1 MRLKNTKIIVLQK
14 TEVKDGLGGYTEE
27 FIKVKDLYVDLF
39 NMKTDKQLNSFGEIS
54 KTALTIISNNKIDKE
69 SYIEFNGDIYKIIYN
84 NKVFK
89 RYTYDLEILEDV

>member
-27 FIKVKDLYVDLF
+27 FVRVKELYVDLF
-39 NMKTDKQLNSFGEIS
+39 NMTTNKQLNSFGEIS

-69 SYIEFNGDIYKIIYN
+69 NYIEFDGDIYKIIYN

-89 RYTYDLEILEDV
+89 RYTYDLEIFEDV